1 MLRGLVT
8 RQFFVL
14 VDVTLA
20 VIIAY
25 VAYLVIDR
33 LTQSGRLNTSSRD
46 VEAAQPD
53 VSFARVGPRDQYNV
67 ILENRLFGEAAAI
80 QAAPEPSAPEPPK
93 ETTAVTRRPL
103 TLRGTSFADARP
115 NAVIEYQGQSKVFR
129 LDDEVIPGE
138 VALKEVHNRW
148 VLLLDKKS
156 NQTER
161 LYMASKDAP
170 AGMASGYAPG
180 SMGGGGSPLGGRPQ
194 AANQVT
200 LRREEVATELE
211 HMTANLAEIAGQ
223 VNPQPVTNDQGK
235 VIGYTADA
243 LHTIPL
249 AQKIGLQD
257 GDVVTQV
264 NGRPVDSME
273 RLTEIINQ
281 YQNAD
286 TFRITLLRDGKP
298 KIITFKLE

>member
-8 RQFFVL
+8 RQLFVL

-33 LTQSGRLNTSSRD
+33 LTQSGRQNTFSRD

-67 ILENRLFGEAAAI
+67 ILENRLFGDAAAI
-80 QAAPEPSAPEPPK
+80 QAAPEPQAPEPPK

-138 VALKEVHNRW
+138 VSLKEVHNRW

-161 LYMASKDAP
+161 LYMANKDASS
-170 AGMASGYAPG
+170 GMASGYTPG
-180 SMGGGGSPLGGRPQ
+180 SMAGGMPAAGRTQ
-194 AANQVT
+194 SANQVT
-200 LRREEVATELE
+200 LRRDEVATELE
-211 HMTANLAEIAGQ
+211 HMSANLAEIAGQ

-235 VIGYTADA
+235 VIGYTADG
-243 LHTIPL
+243 LHAVPL

-264 NGRPVDSME
+264 NGRPIDSME